1 MTTENQKASSLSIV
15 SAVTILVAAILACG
29 SPTPT
34 EKPAQVSSS
43 RPTPEPVHEVVCYQ
57 GITPG
62 QTTRADVVALLG
74 DPTRTEQD
82 GANEILLYPSPHPM
96 QFNTIVFQDQIV
108 VLMDVIMGDEDAPA
122 FSEIKV
128 LYGEP
133 GQITYTNYIQGSMVY
148 IYPDKG
154 RAFIADENTDIVFT
168 KQCFLPMS
176 LDDYLNTWGKD
187 LPSEDPFI
195 E

>member
-1 MTTENQKASSLSIV
+1 MTTENRKASSLSIAC
-15 SAVTILVAAILACG
+15 AVTILVAAMLACN
-29 SPTPT
+29 TPIP
-34 EKPAQVSSS
+34 KQAS
-43 RPTPEPVHEVVCYQ
+43 EVVCYK

-62 QTTRADVVALLG
+62 QTKKADVLALLG

-82 GANEILLYPSPHPM
+82 GSNEILLYPSPYPK

-108 VLMDVIMGDEDAPA
+108 VLIDVVIGDEDALA
-122 FSEIKV
+122 FSAIKA

-133 GQITYTNYIQGSMVY
+133 VQKNYTNYLQGSMTY

-154 RAFIADENTDIVFT
+154 RAFIADENADIVFT

-176 LDDYLNTWGKD
+176 LEDYLNTWGKN

-195 E
+195 Q

>member
-1 MTTENQKASSLSIV
+1 MI
-15 SAVTILVAAILACG
+15 ILAAAALACNM
-29 SPTPT
+29 SNPT
-34 EKPAQVSSS
+34 EKPAPNSSS
-43 RPTPEPVHEVVCYQ
+43 QPTPDPAQEVVCYQ

-82 GANEILLYPSPHPM
+82 DANEILLYPSPYPR
-96 QFNTIVFQDQIV
+96 QYNTIVIQDQIV
-108 VLMDVIMGDEDAPA
+108 VIIYVVIGNEDALA
-122 FSEIKV
+122 FSAIKA

-133 GQITYTNYIQGSMVY
+133 SHIAYTTFLQGSMTY

-154 RAFIADENTDIVFT
+154 RAFIADENADIVFI

-176 LDDYLNTWGKD
+176 LEDYMNTWGKD
-187 LPSEDPFI
+187 LPTEDPFI
-195 E
+195 L

>member
-1 MTTENQKASSLSIV
+1 MTTENRKASSKSIV
-15 SAVTILVAAILACG
+15 CAVTILVAAMLACNM
-29 SPTPT
+29 PNP
-34 EKPAQVSSS
+34 KPAS
-43 RPTPEPVHEVVCYQ
+43 EVVCYQ

-82 GANEILLYPSPHPM
+82 GANEILLYPSPHPR
-96 QFNTIVFQDQIV
+96 QFNTINVQDQIV
-108 VLMDVIMGDEDAPA
+108 VLLDIIMGDEEAMA
-122 FSEIKV
+122 FSAIKA

-133 GQITYTNYIQGSMVY
+133 GHIAYTNYLQGSMVY

-154 RAFIADENTDIVFT
+154 RAFIADENADIVFT

-195 E
+195 L

>member
-1 MTTENQKASSLSIV
+1 MTTENRKASSLSSIAC
-15 SAVTILVAAILACG
+15 AVTVLVAAMLACNL
-29 SPTPT
+29 STP
-34 EKPAQVSSS
+34 KPANDF
-43 RPTPEPVHEVVCYQ
+43 VCYK

-62 QTTRADVVALLG
+62 QTKKADVVALLG
-74 DPTRTEQD
+74 DPTRTELD
-82 GANEILLYPSPHPM
+82 GSNEILLYPSPHPM

-108 VLMDVIMGDEDAPA
+108 VLIDVIMGDEDALA

-154 RAFIADENTDIVFT
+154 QAFIADENADIVYT

-176 LDDYLNTWGKD
+176 LEDYLNTWGKD
-187 LPSEDPFI
+187 LPTEDPFI
-195 E
+195 L